1 MSVRELALR
10 IILVAALAGLQAAA
24 AAAAPVDSNADAAR
38 CAAITSPEQRLACYD
53 ALVCAGIAAADARL
67 ACYDALARGKPS
79 SPQGVDAATQGV
91 TAATQGVDAATRG
104 VTAATVA
111 EATASAA
118 PAPAAGANA
127 EHAFGLSA
135 HQLPAPPP
143 GPTHIKA
150 RVTQVSV
157 GRLGTVSVELD
168 NGQSWTFN
176 DPDALLKSGDAV
188 TIKKAALGSFLMT
201 TPSRH
206 TYRVQRTK

>member
-91 TAATQGVDAATRG
+91 TAAT
-104 VTAATVA
+104 VA
-111 EATASAA
+111 ESAASAA
-118 PAPAAGANA
+118 PAAAAGANA
-127 EHAFGLSA
+127 EHTFGLSA